1 MINRSNALFFCSL
14 LTLSTYAMPEG
25 EKDNQPVMNDSA
37 RVYDIDEVVVVE
49 QPKETFRLRQQ
60 PLSSTSF
67 SLDQLTSLHV
77 QDLRQLS
84 SFVPSFSMPEYGS
97 RITSAMY
104 VRGIG
109 SRISSP
115 AVGVYLDGMP
125 LQSKSAFN
133 FHTYDLNRVDVLH
146 GPQGTLY
153 GMNTEGGLIR
163 MYSKNPFAY
172 QGTDVSL
179 SVGTKFWRKAEVSHY
194 QKLSD
199 KVAYAVSGFYDG
211 TNGYLANQYNGE
223 RADSYDEFGGR
234 GRLLWKPTDRWQV
247 DFIAD
252 YQYTH
257 QNGFAYGQ
265 VVTKDMIGSASIT
278 SPYYA
283 LKAGTQDP
291 NTNRQGTYRR
301 NMLNTG
307 VGAKYVG
314 KSFEFNSMTTYQL
327 LDDDMLMD
335 IDYMPKDYMY
345 MQEKQLQN
353 SLTQELTFK
362 SRGDG
367 FWHWTFGGFASYS
380 WLRTEAPVT
389 FGNDMNTY
397 LSNQTSTYVYNAI
410 LGSMTQSIYQK
421 LIATGMDAA
430 TAQTTAA
437 ASAKIAIAAAGG
449 AQVNMTMGTVP
460 GLFHTPTYNLG
471 LYHESNIELGKS
483 WVATIGARYDFS
495 HVAVDYATRS
505 TLQMDETVMGQEVKA
520 SLLSELNHS
529 EKNHFNQF
537 LPKVGL
543 TYKLADGGNIYA
555 LFTKGYRAGGY
566 NIQMFSDILQ
576 NELASA
582 AMNVRQAGDITI
594 EHDDATYNNIRNTIS
609 YKPETSWNYELGT
622 HLNLLGGSVKLDVA
636 TFFMQIRNQ
645 QLSVM
650 SGIYGFGRMMTN
662 AGKSHS
668 CGLEATLRGAAL
680 NDQLSYSVSYGF
692 TSSRFDEY
700 SDSVRNGKTYEV
712 VDYKDKKV
720 PYVPQHTF
728 SATADYTIGID
739 PNALLDPTNRFHLR
753 DVTFGLNVAG
763 QGQTYWNEANTI
775 SQNFYATLG
784 AHVLGNF
791 GPMTIN
797 IWARNITDTKYNT
810 FVVQSS
816 ATGEKLTFAQ
826 LGHPFQMGIDVKFHF

>member
-1 MINRSNALFFCSL
+1 MNHRYNSLFLCSML
-14 LTLSTYAMPEG
+14 AVSAVAAPNNDKVNQPTLSDT
-25 EKDNQPVMNDSA
+25 A

-49 QPKETFRLRQQ
+49 QPKETYRLRQQ
-60 PLSSTSF
+60 PLSSNSF
-67 SLDQLTSLHV
+67 SMAQLNGLHV

-172 QGTDVSL
+172 QGTDVTL

-194 QKLSD
+194 EKLSD
-199 KVAYAVSGFYDG
+199 KVAYSLAGFYDG
-211 TNGYLANQYNGE
+211 SNGFLVNQYNGE
-223 RADSYDEFGGR
+223 RADKYDEFGGR
-234 GRLLWKPTDRWQV
+234 ARLLWKPSQRWQF
-247 DFIAD
+247 DFTAD

-265 VVTKDMIGSASIT
+265 VVTKDMIGSADIT

-307 VGAKYVG
+307 IGIKYAG
-314 KSFEFNSMTTYQL
+314 KAFEFNSMTSYQL
-327 LDDDMLMD
+327 LNDNMLMD
-335 IDYMPKDYMY
+335 IDYLPKDYMY

-353 SLTQELTFK
+353 SLTQELSFK

-380 WLRTEAPVT
+380 WLRTDAPVT
-389 FGNDMNTY
+389 FGKAMDSY
-397 LSNQTSTYVYNAI
+397 LSTQTSSYVYNAI
-410 LGSMTQSIYQK
+410 LGSMTQKIYQQ
-421 LIATGMDAA
+421 LIGTGMDA
-430 TAQTTAA
+430 TKAQAA
-437 ASAKIAIAAAGG
+437 ASVAAKAAILAAGG
-449 AQVNMTMGTVP
+449 AQVDMTMGTVP
-460 GLFHTPTYNLG
+460 GTFHTPTYNLG
-471 LYHESNIELGKS
+471 LYHESNIEIGKS
-483 WVATIGARYDFS
+483 WVATLGARYDFS
-495 HVAVDYATRS
+495 HVAIDYATQS
-505 TLQMDETVMGQEVKA
+505 MLQMDEKVMGQEVKA
-520 SLLSELNHS
+520 SLLSELHHS

-543 TYKLADGGNIYA
+543 TYKLGAKGNIYA

-576 NELASA
+576 NELAAA
-582 AMNVRQAGDITI
+582 AMTVKQAGDVTL
-594 EHDDATYNNIRNTIS
+594 EHDEATYNSIKNTIS

-622 HLNLLGGSVKLDVA
+622 HLDLAGGSLKLDVA

-650 SGIYGFGRMMTN
+650 SGMYGFGRMMTN

-668 CGLEATLRGAAL
+668 CGIEATLRGAAL
-680 NDQLSYSVSYGF
+680 NDKLTYSLSYGF
-692 TSSRFDEY
+692 ISSRFDEY
-700 SDSVRNGKTYEV
+700 TDSVRNGSTYDV

-728 SATADYTIGID
+728 SAAADYTVNID

-763 QGQTYWNEANTI
+763 QGQTYWDEQNSI

-797 IWARNITDTKYNT
+797 LWARNITDSNYNT

-826 LGHPFQMGIDVKFHF
+826 LGHPFQMGVDVKFHF